1 MYVAELAGVAFGLEG
16 DVSVGEGGAVVV
28 AEVVVCHDDFAVDDV
43 LNGSVVDDDFG
54 GDPFAKGGGDFLA
67 FGDVFFDGFAV
78 EVEVGAGGAD
88 GAGDAF
94 AGFILAEKLKFEGG
108 GVGLVDAHLL
118 GAFSV
123 KHGAA
128 VGVGPDGGAGGLFAV
143 EAVFAFEVVVGEGLV
158 VDQVA
163 EVLFEGGGTE
173 VLVGD
178 GDGAVDYAEDV
189 VGVFA
194 GGVAVEF
201 GGPSV
206 EVLLVEEGDPGVVVA
221 AVVVLRA
228 ADGGHHYEG

>member
-1 MYVAELAGVAFGLEG
+1 MAFGLEG
-16 DVSVGEGGAVVV
+16 DVSVGEGGAVVA
-28 AEVVVCHDDFAVDDV
+28 AEVIVFDDDFAVDDV
-43 LNGSVVDDDFG
+43 LYGSVVDDDFG
-54 GDPFAKGGGDFLA
+54 GDPFAEGAGEFLA
-67 FGDVFFDGFAV
+67 FGDVFFDGLAV

-94 AGFILAEKLKFEGG
+94 AGVILGEKLKFEGG

-123 KHGAA
+123 EHGAA
-128 VGVGPDGGAGGLFAV
+128 VGEGPAGGAGGLFAE
-143 EAVFAFEVVVGEGLV
+143 EAVVAFEVVVGKGLV
-158 VDQVA
+158 VDEVA
-163 EVLFEGGGTE
+163 EVFFEGGGAE

-189 VGVFA
+189 VGVFT

-206 EVLLVEEGDPGVVVA
+206 EVLLVEEGDPGVVVV
-221 AVVVLRA
+221 AVVVLGT
-228 ADGGHHYEG
+228 ADGGEG